1 MDKERQQELLNK
13 VKDMI
18 IAEDYN
24 IVDSIMAISGVVV
37 WLMAIAASIEDWNYA
52 KKVAKEVCDGIEQKV
67 EELSK
72 FTIPNNQLN

>member
-1 MDKERQQELLNK
+1 MDKKRQQELLNK

-18 IAEDYN
+18 IAEDYSL
-24 IVDSIMAISGVVV
+24 VDSVMAISGVMA
-37 WLMAIAASIEDWNYA
+37 WLMVIAANIEDWNYA
-52 KKVAKEVCDGIEQKV
+52 KKVTKEVCDDIEQRV